1 LNLSDASKHRLTVAK
16 EMYSHGYAHSTKKS
30 PSDSILAILNF
41 DYCVETI
48 IKAVLLDTNIALRK
62 RSRPKSFNELIEDL
76 KNTCTN
82 LGYMSE
88 VLSLH
93 KLRNDVQHHSLI
105 PSKQEVARHVITVRS
120 FFDEICS
127 KVYDGAITFAD
138 ISFAL
143 FIGSEAEKLMLAE
156 MEKALQNERYSD
168 SVYFAKQTVS
178 YHVELLHDNM
188 KVPHAW
194 HSSFLRHH
202 IGDSGVFRELGEFI
216 EDTDKKLDWIVDRL
230 CLREYHDEIYEFLGR
245 SRYFPIKREV
255 ADKDVAERGRNITYD
270 FITSTQDLI
279 HKLDLEHPYI
289 FDLTILDKSETECSI
304 QIGIADASKI
314 VEASLEL
321 QENGVAKYTRNIST
335 NMGLQTFKLQDLKK
349 GKTYHLIARVKNENE
364 KAGHN
369 YLNFKMD

>member
-1 LNLSDASKHRLTVAK
+1 
-16 EMYSHGYAHSTKKS
+16 MYSHGYAHSMKKS
-30 PSDSILAILNF
+30 PSDSILSILNF

-48 IKAVLLDTNIALRK
+48 VKAVLLDANIKLRE
-62 RSRPKSFNELIEDL
+62 RSRPKSFDELIKDL

-82 LGYMSE
+82 LGYLSE

-127 KVYDGAITFAD
+127 KVYEEAINFAD

-168 SVYFAKQTVS
+168 SVYFAKQTVN

-188 KVPHAW
+188 KVPHSW
-194 HSSFLRHH
+194 HSSTLHYH
-202 IGDSGVFRELGEFI
+202 LGDSGVFRELGEFI

-230 CLREYHDEIYEFLGR
+230 CLREYHDEIYEFLGD
-245 SRYFPIKREV
+245 SRNLLIEREV
-255 ADKDVAERGRNITYD
+255 ADRDMAERGRNITYD

-279 HKLDLEHPYI
+279 HKPDLDYPYI
-289 FDLTILDKSETECSI
+289 FDLTILDKSETGCSI

-321 QENGVAKYTRNIST
+321 QENSVAKYTKNILT
-335 NMGLQTFKLQDLKK
+335 NIGLQTFKLQDLKK
-349 GKTYHLIARVKNENE
+349 GRTYLLITRAKNENE
-364 KAGHN
+364 ETGHKF
-369 YLNFKMD
+369 LNFKMD